1 MTLLLLAFELVF
13 AQGLGTRG
21 SVATDAEE
29 LSLYLKTPEIHS
41 MMMDQLERFEQ
52 CYAYSSAAGRVT
64 VGEVFVNFTI
74 ASDGKAQGAYIHVSK
89 SGLEDL
95 DACLLDQA
103 NTLEFRA
110 HDEEPLE
117 VGYPFVFMDAAMQPY
132 PMIFVKE
139 RPIELL
145 WLRLPADPEIQNALL
160 GG

>member
-29 LSLYLKTPEIHS
+29 LELYLSTPEIHA
-41 MMMDQLERFEQ
+41 MMMEQIPRFEQ

-74 ASDGKAQGAYIHVSK
+74 ASDGKAQGAYIHATK

-117 VGYPFVFMDAAMQPY
+117 VGYPFVFMDAVMQPY

-145 WLRLPADPEIQNALL
+145 WLRLPADPALHQALL

>member
-1 MTLLLLAFELVF
+1 MSLLVLAMGLLLSQSA
-13 AQGLGTRG
+13 GTRG
-21 SVATDAEE
+21 SVATDAAE
-29 LSLYLKTPEIHS
+29 LDLYLKTPEIHAL
-41 MMMDQLERFEQ
+41 MMEQLERFEQ

-74 ASDGKAQGAYIHVSK
+74 ASDGKAQGAYIHASK

-110 HDEEPLE
+110 HDEEPVE
-117 VGYPFVFMDAAMQPY
+117 VGYPFVFMDAVLQPY

-145 WLRLPADPEIQNALL
+145 WLRLPADPELQQALL
-160 GG
+160 GK